1 MESEKTRHLRSNDK
15 LLCILFLIAAI
26 IGTILAR
33 YAGWLAFAAVVG
45 LIVISRAQKYYEKHD
60 ASPKRHLV
68 IYILAVLLLLPA
80 YTLNVNLKLYYPVQ
94 KFFHIASYGFT
105 SRYDSFPDYIPM
117 NATGYTQGFYP
128 PINQTRNAAYVGF
141 YTDFD
146 HALDYEAA
154 CMIREADSC
163 TMEEYL
169 ENYANHLDLFDKEQA
184 AGSMVYVYECADQYC
199 CAHVPNKITIINKE
213 TGFVFMQG

>member
-1 MESEKTRHLRSNDK
+1 MEHKKAFTLKKADI
-15 LLCILFLIAAI
+15 LFGILFLIASI
-26 IGTILAR
+26 IATLLAR
-33 YAGWLAFAAVVG
+33 YAGWLVLAD
-45 LIVISRAQKYYEKHD
+45 VIGFIIMLCAKKHYERHN
-60 ASPKRHLV
+60 ASPAKHLV
-68 IYILAVLLLLPA
+68 IYILAVLLLIPA

-117 NATGYTQGFYP
+117 NATGYTQGFFP

-169 ENYANHLDLFDKEQA
+169 ENYANHLDLFDKEQT
-184 AGSMVYVYECADQYC
+184 AGSTVYMYDCADKYD

>member
-1 MESEKTRHLRSNDK
+1 MESEKTRPLIINDK